1 DTNGLTRELV
11 TESPAHTSRFEDPY
25 RNDRDPQGVSLSPFE
40 KRKGL
45 LLGVLVRSAECFDR
59 LSRDSQLQKDLA
71 IGFCVADSGAD
82 RYRTSVG
89 DLRHQYLFDEPLV
102 IQFGRRERPNIEPTT
117 KHHDDICRREW
128 IGDSPQIHGF
138 LQQRRTH
145 DPDQPRKAS
154 YEERGRGRSTSAP
167 KPDRAAARRRG
178 HWVSV
183 RCVHLS
189 LRGDAYRHG
198 REHRCKSAAYAAA
211 SSACCFSHSATL
223 VRNWPMPN
231 V

>member
-1 DTNGLTRELV
+1 
-11 TESPAHTSRFEDPY
+11 
-25 RNDRDPQGVSLSPFE
+25 
-40 KRKGL
+40 
-45 LLGVLVRSAECFDR
+45 
-59 LSRDSQLQKDLA
+59 
-71 IGFCVADSGAD
+71 
-82 RYRTSVG
+82 
-89 DLRHQYLFDEPLV
+89 
-102 IQFGRRERPNIEPTT
+102 T

-189 LRGDAYRHG
+189 LRGDAYRNG
-198 REHRCKSAAYAAA
+198 REHRCKSAASAAA

-231 V
+231 VSTIWLRTRCPRAWIASPMARTKSSGLVGSTIQPS